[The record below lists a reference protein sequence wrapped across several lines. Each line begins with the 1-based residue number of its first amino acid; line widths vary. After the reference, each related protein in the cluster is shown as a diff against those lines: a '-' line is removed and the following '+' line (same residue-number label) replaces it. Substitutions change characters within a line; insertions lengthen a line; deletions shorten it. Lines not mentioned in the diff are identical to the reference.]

1 MDWMK
6 ESWAYITSWAATL
19 VAVLYAVRT
28 TYAAERDR
36 QALKDVELERE
47 KLKLEIARLKND
59 PAVVAD
65 RRAIY
70 DRLRLI
76 VALITRDAKVNSQN
90 IYDLHEVIH
99 DAQFR
104 FPSGVIDSITGF
116 LHAAVELHVSG
127 ARLEGGP
134 SGVSTAQWQKQV
146 QLNTDALTKIA
157 AFEHGMVTLFK
168 PHLSL

>member
-1 MDWMK
+1 MEWLK
-6 ESWAYITSWAATL
+6 ESWGYLFLILALIGAGFKLLQTSL
-19 VAVLYAVRT
+19 G
-28 TYAAERDR
+28 AERDR
-36 QALKDVELERE
+36 QALKDVELDRE

-70 DRLRLI
+70 ERLRLI

-99 DAQFR
+99 DAEFR
-104 FPSGVIDSITGF
+104 FPPDVVESIRGF
-116 LHAAVELHVSG
+116 LHAAVGLHVSG

-134 SGVSTAQWQKQV
+134 GGMSTAQWEKQV
-146 QLNTDALTKIA
+146 QINTDVLTKIA
-157 AFEHGMVTLFK
+157 GFEQGMVTLFK